1 MPAMKKL
8 FLFTLLSF
16 AAYSQVQIQVV
27 DPDVDPASFE
37 REGYQVQSKPS
48 HYNVIPEMDKRDTL
62 FQGVKLPAKWDQL
75 DKDIFYMD
83 LKSKS
88 MDQLKLKYPNLSE
101 KLLKDLKAKG
111 G

>member
-101 KLLKDLKAKG
+101 KLLKDLKAKRG
-111 G
+111 

>member
-8 FLFTLLSF
+8 FLFSLLSF

-37 REGYQVQSKPS
+37 GDGYQVQTKPS
-48 HYNVIPEMDKRDTL
+48 NYNVIPEMDKRDTL